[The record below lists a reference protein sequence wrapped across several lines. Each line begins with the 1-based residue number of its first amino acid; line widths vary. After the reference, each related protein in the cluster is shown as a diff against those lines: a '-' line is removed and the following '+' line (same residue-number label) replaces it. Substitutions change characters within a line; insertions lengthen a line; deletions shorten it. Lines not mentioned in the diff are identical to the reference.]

1 MGLEA
6 RDRVGGPQAMP
17 PDLSVRSLRKEYP
30 HPAGA
35 LVVLNELSLEMS
47 LGEALAIM
55 GPSGSGKSTLLYIL
69 GSLET
74 PSDGAVEVCGRNP
87 FALDPA
93 GLAAFRNKTIGF
105 VLQDHHLLPQCTSLE
120 NVLLPTLP
128 AGGATPELV
137 GRGEQLLARVGLA
150 ERMDRLPS
158 ELSGGERQRVAIAR
172 ALLRNSP
179 VLILDEATSSLDAES
194 ERLVQDALARLMLNR
209 TAFVIAH
216 RLSTVRRADR
226 IVVLDRGR
234 VRETGRHEELL
245 SAADGLYAKL
255 CSLQLL
261 GVRGETPRRT
271 ETRS

>member
-6 RDRVGGPQAMP
+6 RGRVGGPQAMP
-17 PDLSVRSLRKEYP
+17 PDLSIRSLRKEYS
-30 HPAGA
+30 HPSGA
-35 LVVLNELSLEMS
+35 LVVLNDLCLEMS

-74 PSDGAVEVCGRNP
+74 PSDGTVEVCGRNP

-172 ALLRNSP
+172 ALINAPP
-179 VLILDEATSSLDAES
+179 VVLADEPTGNLDRVSAETVGSLLLELQCEQNILLIAVTHSA
-194 ERLVQDALARLMLNR
+194 ALAARFPARAELVDGRLER
-209 TAFVIAH
+209 
-216 RLSTVRRADR
+216 
-226 IVVLDRGR
+226 
-234 VRETGRHEELL
+234 
-245 SAADGLYAKL
+245 
-255 CSLQLL
+255 Q
-261 GVRGETPRRT
+261 
-271 ETRS
+271 

>member
-6 RDRVGGPQAMP
+6 CGCASGPQTMP

-30 HPAGA
+30 HAAGA
-35 LVVLNELSLEMS
+35 LVVLDELSLEMS

-74 PSDGAVEVCGRNP
+74 PSGGTVEVCGQDP
-87 FALDPA
+87 FALDQA
-93 GLAAFRNKTIGF
+93 GLAAFRNTTIGF

-128 AGGATPELV
+128 AGGATPALV
-137 GRGEQLLARVGLA
+137 SRGKQLLERVGLA

-172 ALLRNSP
+172 ALINAPP
-179 VLILDEATSSLDAES
+179 VVLADEPSGNLDRVSAEMVGNLLLELQREQNILLIAVTHSASLAARFPARAELLDG
-194 ERLVQDALARLMLNR
+194 RLAR
-209 TAFVIAH
+209 
-216 RLSTVRRADR
+216 
-226 IVVLDRGR
+226 
-234 VRETGRHEELL
+234 
-245 SAADGLYAKL
+245 
-255 CSLQLL
+255 Q
-261 GVRGETPRRT
+261 
-271 ETRS
+271 